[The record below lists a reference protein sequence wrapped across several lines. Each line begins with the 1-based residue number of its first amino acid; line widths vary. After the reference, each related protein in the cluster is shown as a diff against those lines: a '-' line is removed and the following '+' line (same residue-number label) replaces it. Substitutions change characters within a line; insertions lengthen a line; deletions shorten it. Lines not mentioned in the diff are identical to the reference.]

1 MRSAFA
7 EVQAREVAVTDLTAR
22 VSAAEK
28 RADAAAEAKDA
39 LVSSFNQLE
48 ADREWLRTH
57 GIACVSIRCLYVYL
71 D

>member
-1 MRSAFA
+1 M
-7 EVQAREVAVTDLTAR
+7 QARGVAVTDLTAR
-22 VSAAEK
+22 VSAAEQ
-28 RADAAAEAKDA
+28 RADAAVEAKDA

-57 GIACVSIRCLYVYL
+57 GIARVSIRCLYICL

>member
-1 MRSAFA
+1 M
-7 EVQAREVAVTDLTAR
+7 QAREVAVTDLTAR
-22 VSAAEK
+22 VSVAEN
-28 RADAAAEAKDA
+28 RADAAVEAKDV

-57 GIACVSIRCLYVYL
+57 GIARVSILCLYICL